1 MGSEMCI
8 RDRFNV
14 TTSTLGAEIRTSGV
28 LFAIAAVTVSV
39 MIAIVVIMFF
49 ISLRVTL
56 IRQEIRAVPLIFPT
70 TGDMIGLYSGTT
82 NRDMA

>member
-1 MGSEMCI
+1 
-8 RDRFNV
+8 
-14 TTSTLGAEIRTSGV
+14 
-28 LFAIAAVTVSV
+28 
-39 MIAIVVIMFF
+39 MFF

-70 TGDMIGLYSGTT
+70 TGDMAGLYSGTT